1 MGDFDEGNYD
11 KARFTYK
18 DIVEKIYPLAKDV
31 RYKNFINEYNIIKKR
46 KSDLD
51 IIASEARGY
60 Y

>member
-1 MGDFDEGNYD
+1 MSE
-11 KARFTYK
+11 
-18 DIVEKIYPLAKDV
+18 IYIALSIIGAAITFFLLLHAHRKDV
-31 RYKNFINEYNIIKKR
+31 RYKNFINEYNIIKKT